1 MDRVSLSFY
10 QTLRTSRL
18 IAAVLIA
25 RHTSGKLAELMQQG
39 DR

>member
-25 RHTSGKLAELMQQG
+25 GHTLGNLAELIQLG